1 MDVVHYFPKGYA
13 DGRGKFLEA
22 CSSLLDHAPITLD
35 SISHPLSGPDGEALA
50 TDIAVIGNP
59 AAKRVLLLNSATHG
73 TEGACGSGCMI
84 GWLRSVGYAELPT
97 NVRVVLVHAI
107 NPHGYA
113 YVRRVTE
120 DNVDLNRNFLD
131 HDQPYPENPG
141 YTGIHDDLI
150 PAKWVGPEREAADQ
164 RLVAYADAQGAP
176 ALQAAISGGQYTHP
190 DGLFFGGNAPTWS
203 NLTFR
208 DILRTIVA
216 PAETVGFIDYH
227 TGLGPYGTAE
237 LISGFPVD
245 SPEFGRLVEW
255 YGNGLASSAPGGA
268 STSSSL
274 SGCIDAAIPQEL
286 PDAEAVVV
294 TAEYGTYSVK
304 RVIDAL
310 RGDTWLANNRD
321 GVDPE
326 LAAAIKAEVRQA
338 LYPDE
343 RDWKELVYLRSR
355 QLIRRAIQALAEK
368 V

>member
-1 MDVVHYFPKGYA
+1 M
-13 DGRGKFLEA
+13 
-22 CSSLLDHAPITLD
+22 
-35 SISHPLSGPDGEALA
+35 
-50 TDIAVIGNP
+50 
-59 AAKRVLLLNSATHG
+59 
-73 TEGACGSGCMI
+73 
-84 GWLRSVGYAELPT
+84 
-97 NVRVVLVHAI
+97 
-107 NPHGYA
+107 
-113 YVRRVTE
+113 
-120 DNVDLNRNFLD
+120 
-131 HDQPYPENPG
+131 
-141 YTGIHDDLI
+141 
-150 PAKWVGPEREAADQ
+150 
-164 RLVAYADAQGAP
+164 
-176 ALQAAISGGQYTHP
+176 
-190 DGLFFGGNAPTWS
+190 
-203 NLTFR
+203 
-208 DILRTIVA
+208 A